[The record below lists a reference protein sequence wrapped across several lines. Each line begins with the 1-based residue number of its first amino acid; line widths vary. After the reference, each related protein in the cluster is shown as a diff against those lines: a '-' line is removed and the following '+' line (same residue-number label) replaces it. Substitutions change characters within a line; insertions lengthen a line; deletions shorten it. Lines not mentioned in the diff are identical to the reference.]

1 MADLAPSRHGART
14 GSASPGVLPGDVE
27 PTGFLAWSDGSLVAA
42 ARKVGADVGAS
53 IGLALS
59 LSPLASAL
67 GRSSWTWLRALASL
81 GAGDLT
87 AARVVEPH
95 LDALAILAQAS
106 AVDRATDAGRPTF
119 VAPPQS
125 TWGVYAAHAPGHR
138 LEATASGGEWS
149 LSGSKPWCSLADRLS
164 HAVITAHVDA
174 DRRQAF
180 AVDLSHPGV
189 RVSSEPWVAR
199 GLAGVRSTSISLD
212 EVPAVPVG
220 PPQWYLDRP
229 GFAWGGIGVAGVWFG
244 AACAL
249 GASVLAAAHRRE
261 PDQLALTHLGRID
274 SALHETLLT
283 LRDAATA
290 IDAGRAT
297 DGAGRLL
304 AARARASAARTAEL
318 VLGEA
323 GRALGP
329 GPLTGDEEHARRVAD
344 LTVYVRQHHGDR
356 DLAALGGLLLE
367 GPG

>member
-1 MADLAPSRHGART
+1 MAHQRDVVRTRSGSHVPPSRA
-14 GSASPGVLPGDVE
+14 ADPA
-27 PTGFLAWSDGSLVAA
+27 GFLSWSDASMVAA
-42 ARKVGADVGAS
+42 ARSAGADVDAALR
-53 IGLALS
+53 LARE
-59 LSPLASAL
+59 LSPVASAL

-87 AARVVEPH
+87 VARVVEPH
-95 LDALAILAQAS
+95 LDALTILSQAAARDS
-106 AVDRATDAGRPTF
+106 ENDRSWPAF
-119 VAPPQS
+119 VAPATS
-125 TWGVYAAHAPGHR
+125 TWGVYAAHAPGHH
-138 LEATASGGEWS
+138 LEARASGGEWT
-149 LSGSKPWCSLADRLS
+149 LNGSKPWCSLADHLS
-164 HAVITAHVDA
+164 HAVITAHVDD

-180 AVDLSHPGV
+180 AVDLGHPGV
-189 RVSSEPWVAR
+189 RVGTEPWVSR
-199 GLAGVRSTSISLD
+199 GLAAIRSTSVSLSN
-212 EVPAVPVG
+212 VPAVPVG

-249 GASVLAAAHRRE
+249 GTSVLEAARRRE

-274 SALHETLLT
+274 SALHATLLT
-283 LRDAATA
+283 LRDAAAA
-290 IDAGRAT
+290 IDDGRAT
-297 DGAGRLL
+297 GTAGRLL
-304 AARARASAARTAEL
+304 ASRVRASADRTAEL
-318 VLGEA
+318 VLREV

>member
-1 MADLAPSRHGART
+1 MIQHRNGVRT
-14 GSASPGVLPGDVE
+14 GPGAHVPSSRVAD
-27 PTGFLAWSDGSLVAA
+27 PAGFLSWSDADLVAA
-42 ARKVGADVGAS
+42 ARSAGADVDAAL
-53 IGLALS
+53 GLALE
-59 LSPLASAL
+59 LSPVASAL

-87 AARVVEPH
+87 VARVVEPH
-95 LDALAILAQAS
+95 LDALTILSQA
-106 AVDRATDAGRPTF
+106 AAHDRASDSDWPVL
-119 VAPPQS
+119 VAPPRS

-138 LEATASGGEWS
+138 LEARASGGEWS
-149 LSGSKPWCSLADRLS
+149 LRGSKPWCSLADRLS
-164 HAVITAHVDA
+164 HAVITAHVDD

-180 AVDLSHPGV
+180 ALDLSHPGV
-189 RVSSEPWVAR
+189 RVSAEPWVAR
-199 GLAGVRSTSISLD
+199 GLAGIRSTSIRVD
-212 EVPAVPVG
+212 DVPAVPVG
-220 PPQWYLDRP
+220 PPQWYLDRA

-249 GASVLAAAHRRE
+249 GASVLDAARRRE

-274 SALHETLLT
+274 SALHSTLLT
-283 LRDAATA
+283 LRDAAAA
-290 IDAGRAT
+290 IDDGRAT
-297 DGAGRLL
+297 GAAGRLL
-304 AARARASAARTAEL
+304 AARVRASAAGTAEL
-318 VLGEA
+318 VLGEV

>member
-1 MADLAPSRHGART
+1 MAPHRDGVRVGA
-14 GSASPGVLPGDVE
+14 GSHVPPPRVADPA
-27 PTGFLAWSDGSLVAA
+27 GFLAWSDGSLVAA
-42 ARKVGADVGAS
+42 ARSAGADVDAALELA
-53 IGLALS
+53 LALS
-59 LSPLASAL
+59 PVASAL

-87 AARVVEPH
+87 VARVVEPH
-95 LDALAILAQAS
+95 LDALTILSQA
-106 AVDRATDAGRPTF
+106 AARDHTGDTDGPALA
-119 VAPPQS
+119 APPES
-125 TWGVYAAHAPGHR
+125 VWGVYAAHAPGQR
-138 LEATASGGEWS
+138 LEARASGGAWR
-149 LSGSKPWCSLADRLS
+149 LSGTKPWCSLADRLS
-164 HAVITAHVDA
+164 HAVITAHVDD

-180 AVDLSHPGV
+180 AVDLAHPGV
-189 RVSSEPWVAR
+189 RVNAERWVAR
-199 GLAGVRSTSISLD
+199 GLAGVPSTSISLGD
-212 EVPAVPVG
+212 VPAVPVG

-249 GASVLAAAHRRE
+249 GASVVATARRRE

-274 SALHETLLT
+274 SALHATLLT
-283 LRDAATA
+283 LRDAAAA
-290 IDAGRAT
+290 IDDGTAT
-297 DGAGRLL
+297 GARGLLL

-318 VLGEA
+318 VLGEV

-367 GPG
+367 GPA